1 MTADSTLH
9 AGCGYIWQATLWQA
23 TTLSWKCPRAIFSPS
38 PRATTTTPSCPVTLA
53 KTDETPRR
61 FKPYLRVLDLSRT
74 DGIKLVDKAL
84 FKQDTV
90 MHTLLLP
97 ASLEQINS
105 AAFSGSTKLES
116 VTCYAT
122 TPPTMPLWAE
132 SNPFKDTPATLIIFV
147 PAESLPLYAA
157 ADGWKEFKH
166 ILPISTLGISSF
178 SADGRSFEVYNLQGR
193 KVRHEATSLDGLP
206 KGVYIINGKKIV
218 K

>member
-1 MTADSTLH
+1 M
-9 AGCGYIWQATLWQA
+9 
-23 TTLSWKCPRAIFSPS
+23 
-38 PRATTTTPSCPVTLA
+38 
-53 KTDETPRR
+53 
-61 FKPYLRVLDLSRT
+61 LDLSRT
-74 DGIKLVDKAL
+74 DGITLVDKAL

-157 ADGWKEFKH
+157 ADGWKDMNLMPITQGVH
-166 ILPISTLGISSF
+166 SLTVNLPSS
-178 SADGRSFEVYNLQGR
+178 E
-193 KVRHEATSLDGLP
+193 TSLKDMYMELVNNKTGQAQRLVLTNRTQYTFP
-206 KGVYIINGKKIV
+206 NLISGTQYNIYKERARGHPRHHHRRGD
-218 K
+218 